1 MVILLYYQS
10 ILPYYL
16 TIIKICH
23 QISLCYISVAVL
35 NFSIYYLNES
45 LATPLSGQCFFFLHS
60 FYILKKGDE
69 YLIEGHTFFCI
80 AKPMLFVSIPHNALI
95 NNKFHY
101 ASKNQFFI
109 LLIYLA
115 YSVSESQ
122 LYIILQWFWE
132 EIEVM

>member
-1 MVILLYYQS
+1 MIILLYYQS

-16 TIIKICH
+16 TIIKIH
-23 QISLCYISVAVL
+23 HLISLCYISVAML

-45 LATPLSGQCFFFLHS
+45 LATALSGQFVFFFLHS

-69 YLIEGHTFFCI
+69 YLIEGHTVFCI
-80 AKPMLFVSIPHNALI
+80 EKPMFLVSIPHNALI

-122 LYIILQWFWE
+122 LYIILQ
-132 EIEVM
+132 

>member
-1 MVILLYYQS
+1 MNLLQQHYQVS
-10 ILPYYL
+10 
-16 TIIKICH
+16 
-23 QISLCYISVAVL
+23 
-35 NFSIYYLNES
+35 FF
-45 LATPLSGQCFFFLHS
+45 FFFLHS

-69 YLIEGHTFFCI
+69 YLIEGHTVFCI
-80 AKPMLFVSIPHNALI
+80 EKPMFLVSIPHNALI

-122 LYIILQWFWE
+122 LYIILQ
-132 EIEVM
+132 

>member
-1 MVILLYYQS
+1 MNLLQQHYQVS
-10 ILPYYL
+10 
-16 TIIKICH
+16 
-23 QISLCYISVAVL
+23 
-35 NFSIYYLNES
+35 FF
-45 LATPLSGQCFFFLHS
+45 FFFLHS

-69 YLIEGHTFFCI
+69 YLIEGHTVFCI
-80 AKPMLFVSIPHNALI
+80 EKPMFLVSIPHNALI

-132 EIEVM
+132 ENEVMQMTMVFCNFIYCNSVFFLKFFVLDEHEHEFFDLGS